1 MSDAILLNQHAQQYN
16 LKTSSTRF
24 QCNNISSSKTSW
36 RHLQDVFKTSWKK
49 RNCYVENVLKTS
61 WRCFK
66 DMSRLKTSWRNIF
79 KTSSRCFGDNTSSRC
94 LGDKQ
99 FLLRISVS
107 NKSKCVSH
115 KSIFHQSISDEP
127 KTNPKCIN

>member
-1 MSDAILLNQHAQQYN
+1 MPSYITWRRLQHVFSVTIFRLPRRHEDIFKMSSRPLGRKGIVT
-16 LKTSSTRF
+16 LKTSSR
-24 QCNNISSSKTSW
+24 
-36 RHLQDVFKTSWKK
+36 RLEDM
-49 RNCYVENVLKTS
+49 S

-66 DMSRLKTSWRNIF
+66 DMSCLKTSWRNIF

-107 NKSKCVSH
+107 NKSKCVSN